1 MAAGG
6 ARIAI
11 SGASGLVGRRLG
23 KALEADGHTLLRLVR
38 REPARRGEVLWDPA
52 SGRLDPAAL
61 EGIDAF
67 VHLSGESIASGRWST
82 ARKREIVESRT
93 VTTRLVSAAL
103 ARLAS
108 KPVLVSA
115 SAIGYYGDRGG
126 EWLDETS
133 PPGRGFLP
141 EVCVEW
147 ERACDAARAAGL
159 RVVNPRIGVV
169 LDPSGGALAA
179 MLLPFR
185 FGLGGKLGSGSQYVA
200 WITLDDLVGAIRH
213 CIVSETLSGPVNAVA
228 PAPVTNAELTTA
240 IARALGRPAFL
251 RVPATALRLA
261 LGEAADELLLGGARV
276 SSRKL
281 EASGYEFRD
290 RDVDRALA
298 RLLG

>member
-11 SGASGLVGRRLG
+11 SGASGLVGRRLRA
-23 KALEADGHTLLRLVR
+23 ALEGDGHTVLRLVR

-67 VHLSGESIASGRWST
+67 VHLSGESIASGRWSP

-93 VTTRLVSAAL
+93 VTTRLVAAAL
-103 ARLAS
+103 ARLGS

-185 FGLGGKLGSGSQYVA
+185 LGLGGKLGSGSQYVA
-200 WITLDDLVGAIRH
+200 WITLDDMVGAIRH

-240 IARALGRPAFL
+240 IARALGRPALL
-251 RVPATALRLA
+251 RVPATLLRLA

>member
-11 SGASGLVGRRLG
+11 SGASGLVGRRLSA
-23 KALEADGHTLLRLVR
+23 ALAEEGHTVLRLVR
-38 REPARRGEVLWDPA
+38 REPARTGEVLWDPA

-67 VHLSGESIASGRWST
+67 VHLSGENIAAGRWSP

-93 VTTRLVSAAL
+93 VTTRLVASAL

-108 KPVLVSA
+108 KPALISA

-185 FGLGGKLGSGSQYVA
+185 LGLGGKLGSGSQYVA

-228 PAPVTNAELTTA
+228 PAPVTNAELTSA